1 MEKRYIKSVLLSV
14 FVIAAV
20 ILVIFYLKN
29 KSLSVEVATTEK
41 NVVVN
46 VYGLGTVEVKI
57 KSSIGFEVSAPIT
70 ELYADQGDSVKKGT
84 VLARLQNAEQN
95 AKTQKAATSIKVAE
109 VRLNTARSTI
119 PKMKAILAQ
128 KKQNNQRSL
137 TLFSRKLISKEIVDK
152 TQMEEDVA
160 ITELAIARSEVK
172 VAEAELADARAQYN
186 FEKQLLEQYALRAPY
201 DGLVIERHKELG
213 AVLSPGEAVFT
224 LIDPKTIWILAY
236 VDETRAGSIRVG
248 QQAQVRLRSLPNSQF
263 QGKVVRIDIESD
275 RVNEERRVYI
285 QCTDCPE
292 QFHLGEQAEIF
303 IQTAILEEALLIP
316 ETAIDQF
323 NGANGSVWVVEK
335 GRLQQQSVTLG
346 HKILD
351 GRVEIIDGLESN
363 MQVVTNLFKG
373 MRKGRKA
380 SIVSGE

>member
-1 MEKRYIKSVLLSV
+1 MEKRYIKSVLMSV
-14 FVIAAV
+14 FVIAA
-20 ILVIFYLKN
+20 IFLVIFYLKN
-29 KSLSVEVATTEK
+29 KPLSVEIATTEQ
-41 NVVVN
+41 NVTVN

-57 KSSIGFEVSAPIT
+57 KSSLGFEVSAPIT
-70 ELYADQGDSVKKGT
+70 ELYADQGDTVKKGT

-109 VRLNTARSTI
+109 VRLNKARSTI

-137 TLFSRKLISKEIVDK
+137 TLFSRKLIAKEIVDK

-160 ITELAIARSEVK
+160 ITELAIARSEIN
-172 VAEAELADARAQYN
+172 VAEAEFADARAQYN
-186 FEKQLLEQYALRAPY
+186 FEKQLLEQYTLRAPY

-213 AVLSPGEAVFT
+213 AVLPPGEAVFT
-224 LIDPKTIWILAY
+224 VIDPKTVWILGY

-248 QQAQVRLRSLPNSQF
+248 QKAQVRLRSLANSQF

-303 IQTAILEEALLIP
+303 IQTAMLEEALLIP
-316 ETAIDQF
+316 EIGIGRF
-323 NGANGSVWVVEK
+323 NGANGSVWVLEK
-335 GRLQQQSVTLG
+335 GRLQQQSVALG
-346 HKILD
+346 HKTLD
-351 GRVEIIDGLESN
+351 GRVEIINGLESD
-363 MQVVTNLFKG
+363 MHVVTNAPKG
-373 MRKGRKA
+373 VRKGRKA
-380 SIVSGE
+380 SIVNGE

>member
-14 FVIAAV
+14 CVIAAV

-29 KSLSVEVATTEK
+29 KSLSVEIATTEK

-84 VLARLQNAEQN
+84 VLAQLQNAEQN

-248 QQAQVRLRSLPNSQF
+248 QQAQIRLRSLPNSQF

>member
-29 KSLSVEVATTEK
+29 KSLSVVVATTEK

-70 ELYADQGDSVKKGT
+70 ELYADQGDRVKKGT

-201 DGLVIERHKELG
+201 DGLVIKRHKELG

-236 VDETRAGSIRVG
+236 VDETHAGSIRVG